1 MFNNE
6 IWKDI
11 DGYESIYE
19 ISNLG
24 RVRFL
29 KFKKIRILRNEK
41 DVNGY
46 LRVTLRK
53 DGIKKR
59 YKVHRLVA
67 QAFIPNPNNLPQVNH
82 KDEDKTNNRVEN
94 LEWCDAKYNMNYG
107 TARKRMVEKIQKVVI
122 QIDKNTNVIVN
133 IFPSAKE
140 AKIQTGICHI
150 SSCCRNERKTAGG
163 YKWKY
168 QQKERH

>member
-1 MFNNE
+1 MMKE

-11 DGYESIYE
+11 EGYEGKYQV
-19 ISNLG
+19 SNMG
-24 RVRFL
+24 RIKFL
-29 KFKKIRILRNEK
+29 KFKKIRILRSEK

-46 LRVTLRK
+46 LRVTLHK
-53 DGIKKR
+53 NGIIKR

-82 KDEDKTNNRVEN
+82 KDEDKTNNNVSN

-107 TARKRMVEKIQKVVI
+107 TARKRMIEKIQKVVI
-122 QIDKNTNVIVN
+122 QIDINTNVIVN
-133 IFPSAKE
+133 IFPSVKE
-140 AKIQTGICHI
+140 AKTQTGICHI
-150 SSCCRNERKTAGG
+150 SSCCRNERKSAGG

-168 QQKERH
+168 KESQN